1 MQSHLDKLRKAHR
14 DLNRA
19 IDTTRAPGRQ
29 EDVKQL
35 KKKRLPLKD
44 RIADIGTP
52 PSPRRASPPR
62 LRRVLSGHA
71 LRDVDALTDR

>member
-35 KKKRLPLKD
+35 NRLMVRPVA
-44 RIADIGTP
+44 IP
-52 PSPRRASPPR
+52 F
-62 LRRVLSGHA
+62 
-71 LRDVDALTDR
+71 

>member
-35 KKKRLPLKD
+35 KKKRLALQD

-52 PSPRRASPPR
+52 PSPRR
-62 LRRVLSGHA
+62 V
-71 LRDVDALTDR
+71 